1 MNAIIKIN
9 YKYLRTVALYLI
21 TLPALVFAVGWLKW
35 YFSLLFILSSVICL
49 FFAVRFFNKNTD
61 KYIQI
66 KLSTL
71 LVIVIIAILWTWLS
85 GIGGFWAQSKDYPWR
100 NAIFRDL
107 ILRDWPVHYSN
118 PDGYMSYYIGYWL
131 FPAVF
136 GKLAYCLGANEL
148 WSFRIGNTALAIW
161 SVILILVLFL
171 LLISLLKVSDS
182 KKQFFVILLF
192 VFFSGMDLLGSI
204 EPLGVNLYHI
214 EWWADYWQYSSF
226 TTCLFWVFNQSVIP
240 WICMALLLQENDVSS
255 FVHIGIMCL
264 FSGPFPFVGY
274 FIYAVALGI
283 IKLVKAIKDHKI
295 LYFIKKVFSPQNII
309 CALIIFP
316 FIGAFLLAND
326 AISGGG
332 KLRINED
339 NAFVLS
345 EYSVDNQIV
354 ESETTSETVQS
365 DNNIN
370 FQMIG
375 KYIAFIFLEFGIFAV
390 LIARKEYKNPLFY
403 VTIVCLL
410 IFPFLKMGN
419 QADFP
424 MRASI
429 PALFI
434 MYVFVIKFIL
444 SEKDCIKQKGSVK
457 RLMFIVLIVCIFI
470 GAATPCVEIY
480 RGCRQIALKGFDN
493 PMEDFLY
500 TLGSDGPY
508 AREDAVYYLGNFG
521 TNSPEDKLFFRYMSK

>member
-1 MNAIIKIN
+1 MKSIIKIN
-9 YKYLRTVALYLI
+9 YKYLRTIALYLI
-21 TLPALVFAVGWLKW
+21 TLPALVFAAGWLKW
-35 YFSLLFILSSVICL
+35 YFALLFILSTVICL
-49 FFAVRFFNKNTD
+49 FFAVRSFSLKSD
-61 KYIQI
+61 KYIEV

-71 LVIVIIAILWTWLS
+71 IVIAIIAILWTWLS

-118 PDGYMSYYIGYWL
+118 PDGYMTYYIGYWL

-136 GKLAYCLGANEL
+136 GKLAYSLGANEV

-161 SVILILVLFL
+161 SVLLIYLLFL
-171 LLISLLKVSDS
+171 LLISLFKICDS
-182 KKQFFVILLF
+182 KKQILVILLF

-240 WICMALLLQENDVSS
+240 WICVALLLQENDVSS

-264 FSGPFPFVGY
+264 LCGPFPFVGY
-274 FIYAVALGI
+274 FIYAVTLGI
-283 IKLVKAIKDHKI
+283 IKFIKAIKDHK
-295 LYFIKKVFSPQNII
+295 FINFLKKVLSVQNII

-316 FIGAFLLAND
+316 FIGAFLLSND

-332 KLRINED
+332 QLRINDE
-339 NAFVLS
+339 NAFILS
-345 EYSVDNQIV
+345 EYSADNQNV
-354 ESETTSETVQS
+354 NSEAAIDEIQS
-365 DNNIN
+365 GNSLNIT
-370 FQMIG
+370 MIG
-375 KYIAFIFLEFGIFAV
+375 KYLAFVIVEFGIFAI
-390 LIARKEYKNPLFY
+390 LIIRKEYKNPLFY
-403 VTIVCLL
+403 VTVACLL

-429 PALFI
+429 PSLFL
-434 MYVFVIKFIL
+434 MYVFVTRFML
-444 SEKDCIKQKGSVK
+444 TEKDCVKEKGSVK
-457 RLMFIVLIVCIFI
+457 KLMFIVLIICVFI
-470 GAATPCVEIY
+470 GAATPCVEFY
-480 RGCRQIALKGFDN
+480 RGCRQIVLKGFDN

-521 TNSPEDKLFFRYMSK
+521 TNSPEDKLFFRYMCK

>member
-1 MNAIIKIN
+1 MNKIIKID
-9 YKYLRTVALYLI
+9 YKFIRTISIYLI
-21 TLPALVFAVGWLKW
+21 TLPTLVFAVGWLKW
-35 YFSLLFILSSVICL
+35 YFALMVILCSAVCL
-49 FFAVRFFNKNTD
+49 FFIVRSFSKPSNKT
-61 KYIQI
+61 IEI
-66 KLSTL
+66 KLSTIL
-71 LVIVIIAILWTWLS
+71 IIAFIALIWTWLS

-118 PDGYMSYYIGYWL
+118 PDGYMTYYIGYWL
-131 FPAVF
+131 FPALF
-136 GKLAYCLGANEL
+136 GKLAYTLGADEV

-161 SVILILVLFL
+161 AVILIFLLFL
-171 LLISLLKVSDS
+171 LLISLFQANNT
-182 KKQFFVILLF
+182 KKQIFVIISF
-192 VFFSGMDLLGSI
+192 IFFSGLDLLGSI

-240 WICMALLLQENDVSS
+240 WICMALLLQEKDVSS
-255 FVHIGIMCL
+255 YVHIGIMCL
-264 FSGPFPFVGY
+264 LCGPFPFVGY
-274 FIYAVALGI
+274 FIYAISLGI
-283 IKLVKAIKDHKI
+283 LYFVKSIKEKKI
-295 LYFIKKVFSPQNII
+295 QSFIKKVFSIQNIL

-326 AISGGG
+326 SISGGG
-332 KLRINED
+332 NLRLSDD
-339 NAFVLS
+339 NIVVLS
-345 EYSVDNQIV
+345 EYSNNA
-354 ESETTSETVQS
+354 ETTDL
-365 DNNIN
+365 DNLSSTEI
-370 FQMIG
+370 IDIKASLPTLG
-375 KYIAFIFLEFGIFAV
+375 KYLAFIMVEFGIFTI
-390 LIARKEYKNPLFY
+390 LIFRKEYKNPLLY
-403 VTIVCLL
+403 VTIISLL
-410 IFPFLKMGN
+410 LFPFLKMGQ

-429 PALFI
+429 PAIFM
-434 MYVFVIKFIL
+434 MYVFVIRFLIT
-444 SEKDCIKQKGSVK
+444 ERECVKQKGSVK
-457 RLMFIVLIVCIFI
+457 RIMYIVLVVCLLI

-521 TNSPEDKLFFRYMSK
+521 TNSPEDKFFFKYISK